1 MADGK
6 FVVGQVGAK
15 FIIKVEEDNLGT
27 HIGYDVTQP
36 EVNTLQMVFK
46 DPKKNL
52 KTVTATVVPATTD
65 EIQFV
70 TTDSTFLDLDGLWR
84 YRALI
89 TTTDGDTLPTL
100 WAKEQVIN

>member
-6 FVVGQVGAK
+6 FVVGQIGAK

-36 EVNTLQMVFK
+36 EVDTIQMKFK
-46 DPKKNL
+46 TPDKRI
-52 KTVTATVVPATTD
+52 KTVTATIVPATTD
-65 EIQFV
+65 EIQFI
-70 TTDSTFLDLDGLWR
+70 TTDSTFLDIDGTWR
-84 YRALI
+84 YRGFI